1 MKHLLSRTRRPRA
14 HAPLWV
20 LPLVPLFHLV
30 VGCGSDTVVEPPP
43 AQNQPTTI
51 VRDLPADTGNTGH
64 FTLFRLADSSVVPI
78 TDSATTRWD
87 LGFNGTTIIT
97 NGGDRGPGNGGALLL
112 TSVDFD
118 TLGTAPAEGYTAG
131 AVAKEWYTYTGATG
145 VPPHTI
151 LIKPG
156 VVIVLRTADGRH
168 AKLQL
173 ISYYKGGPV
182 SPSGTEPGRMYTF
195 RYFLRTDGTRT
206 LRNA

>member
-1 MKHLLSRTRRPRA
+1 MKNLLFRTRLPRA
-14 HAPLWV
+14 FAPLWA
-20 LPLVPLFHLV
+20 LALVPLCSLAT
-30 VGCGSDTVVEPPP
+30 GCGSDTVVEPPP
-43 AQNQPTTI
+43 TQNQPTTI

-64 FTLFRLADSSVVPI
+64 FTLFRLADSSVVPAG
-78 TDSATTRWD
+78 DSATTRWD

-118 TLGTAPAEGYTAG
+118 TLGTAPVDGYTAG
-131 AVAKEWYTYTGATG
+131 GVAKEWYTYTGATG

-156 VVIVLRTADGRH
+156 VVIVLRTADGKH
-168 AKLQL
+168 AKLQM

-182 SPSGTEPGRMYTF
+182 SPSGTEQGRMYTF
-195 RYFLRTDGTRT
+195 RYFFRKDGTRT
-206 LRNA
+206 LKNA